1 MSNKISELYIV
12 GPTASGKSALAMS
25 VAEHLNGEIV
35 CADSQTV
42 RRQLDIGTAK
52 PPKADQEKI
61 KHHMVDIIEP
71 FEDFSVAKFKSL
83 ARKCIND
90 IKNKA
95 KLPIIVGG
103 SGMYIDSLF
112 YDYAIGEQKTNYSKS
127 QLEKLSVEELQE
139 IIRGNSWPMPE
150 NSQNPRH
157 LIGIIMRGGQVNQNR
172 DSVEAHKLIVG
183 LLPSDEALK
192 QRIHDRTEVMFSEGI
207 VEETRQ
213 IISQYGELPKKMDA
227 IAYPIVSQYIEG
239 SITLDDAK
247 EQVRR
252 GDWQYA
258 RKQKAWFKRNPHIA
272 WFETQKEAREFII
285 QTMNKN

>member
-25 VAEHLNGEIV
+25 VAEQLNGEIV

-71 FEDFSVAKFKSL
+71 FEDFSVATFKSL
-83 ARKCIND
+83 ARKCID
-90 IKNKA
+90 EIMNKE
-95 KLPIIVGG
+95 KLPVIVGG

-112 YDYAIGEQKTNYSKS
+112 YDYAIGEQKTNYDKS
-127 QLEKLSVEELQE
+127 ELEQLSVNELQK
-139 IIRGNSWPMPE
+139 IIRSNSWPMPE
-150 NSQNPRH
+150 NSRNPRH
-157 LIGIIMRGGQVNQNR
+157 LIGVIMRGGQVNH
-172 DSVEAHKLIVG
+172 DMGEADIHKLIVG
-183 LLPSDEALK
+183 LLPSDEVLK
-192 QRIHDRTEVMFSEGI
+192 QRISERTELMFSEGI
-207 VEETRQ
+207 VEETRLL
-213 IISQYGELPKKMDA
+213 IEKYGELPKKMDA
-227 IAYPIVSQYIEG
+227 IAYPIVSRYVEG
-239 SITLDDAK
+239 SITLDEAK
-247 EQVRR
+247 EQLRR

-272 WFETQKEAREFII
+272 WFETQKDAREFII